1 MPEQRPADRW
11 PKGTGNPAGSAL
23 EHAGY
28 RTLDD
33 LTRFT
38 ERDLLALHG
47 VGPKAVAALREAL
60 AARGLA
66 FREPDSGR
74 RGRPE

>member
-1 MPEQRPADRW
+1 MPEERPVDRW
-11 PKGTGNPAGSAL
+11 PKGTGNPASSAL

-33 LTRFT
+33 LTRLT
-38 ERDLLALHG
+38 EREALAIHG
-47 VGPKAVAALREAL
+47 VGPKAVSVLREAL

-66 FREPDSGR
+66 FREPEPR
-74 RGRPE
+74 